1 VKRCKDCS
9 QRSIGIGQSL
19 IVPKPDHPIPLR
31 LDPIH
36 SIRALLGMLTAIDLD
51 DQLRLGTKE
60 IRNIGTDRML
70 SAKPEAP

>member
-1 VKRCKDCS
+1 
-9 QRSIGIGQSL
+9 
-19 IVPKPDHPIPLR
+19 
-31 LDPIH
+31 
-36 SIRALLGMLTAIDLD
+36 MLTAIDFD